1 MTLQTIISGF
11 MGKGREQPG
20 REIKHMAIL
29 PVEPEQGATVLGA
42 ARLQGGL
49 TPLYD
54 HSMSPVLG
62 VGACRTGKSAG
73 FVVPSLL
80 SWRGSAVV
88 HDARSEL
95 RESTSPWRTSQAGNR
110 VIQFD
115 PCTTSAGDKFNP
127 VDAIRVGT
135 DHALDDAQHLA
146 RCLIPDTSAAEN
158 PMWFAWARNELYRYL
173 LAEACRGGS
182 LAKVVEAVHQ
192 TDLDCP
198 VFDVTG
204 VRDEHPEIY
213 AAIVDAGINPYL
225 DNAKAHQ
232 AVLKMICDALVEFT
246 TPEATVNTASS
257 TFDLDDLADAIQ
269 PTTLYLVTR
278 PQDLRRTESIRR
290 VVLAQIVRRLAEKNE
305 HRHKVLMMLDDF
317 CAFGELSFMPDAVA
331 FLRTH
336 GVKCCITI
344 QSPAQLEAVYGHEG
358 ALTFYRSSTVLAF
371 AAATPACAMPLY
383 EATNGKITVDQL
395 MALEPGRQA
404 LLFTPLD
411 GELSK
416 VAVPMYFDTAPFQ
429 MRAKRG

>member
-11 MGKGREQPG
+11 MGKGREQQG
-20 REIKHMAIL
+20 ITIKHMGIL
-29 PVEPEQGATVLGA
+29 PVEPEQGATVVGA
-42 ARLQGGL
+42 ARLQSGL

-54 HSMSPVLG
+54 HSLSPVLA

-95 RESTSPWRTSQAGNR
+95 CEHTSPWRSTQAGNR
-110 VIQFD
+110 IIQFD
-115 PCTTSAGDKFNP
+115 PCSTSDGDKFNP
-127 VDAIRVGT
+127 INAIRIGT

-146 RCLIPDTSAAEN
+146 RCLIPDSSAVDN
-158 PMWFAWARNELYRYL
+158 PMWVTWARNELYRYL

-182 LAKVVEAVHQ
+182 LAKVVEAVHR

-198 VFDVTG
+198 IFDVTG
-204 VRDEHPEIY
+204 VRDEHPRIY
-213 AAIVDAGINPYL
+213 AAIANAGINAYL

-232 AVLKMICDALVEFT
+232 AVLKMICDALCEFT
-246 TPEATVNTASS
+246 APEATVNTASS
-257 TFDLDDLADAIQ
+257 TFELDDLADAIH

-278 PQDLRRTESIRR
+278 PQDLARTESIRR
-290 VVLAQIVRRLAEKNE
+290 VILAQVLRRLAEKNE
-305 HRHKVLMMLDDF
+305 HRHKVLLMLDDF
-317 CAFGELSFMPDAVA
+317 CTLGRLPIMPDAVG
-331 FLRTH
+331 FLRKH
-336 GVKCCITI
+336 GIKCCITI
-344 QSPAQLEAVYGHEG
+344 QTPAQLEAVYGHEG
-358 ALTFYRSSTVLAF
+358 ALTFYRNSTVLAF
-371 AAATPACAMPLY
+371 TAATPACAMPLY
-383 EATNGKITVDQL
+383 EATNGTVTVDQL
-395 MALEPGRQA
+395 MGLEPGRQA

-411 GELSK
+411 GEVSK